1 MSEEECDAPSTGG
14 GVEETTARLART
26 AFSIDGVSHRLAD
39 LIETFRGYMEKRSAS
54 MHRVAISIGGSM
66 FLVIVALVLVIGACG
81 VVIGL
86 DIAERAD
93 QARQWAANTAGIER
107 EWQRD
112 TKAMNDHADDL
123 ARKYR
128 MAELKY
134 DELNLTVRRAG
145 IGRTDDD
152 QTGVGGNLD
161 PEAFGKG
168 FIYKHRR
175 K

>member
-1 MSEEECDAPSTGG
+1 MAPQTLNTTRDVHNPVTQDARGG
-14 GVEETTARLART
+14 GHIANVPVHVNVNLGKETLVVVVMLA
-26 AFSIDGVSHRLAD
+26 
-39 LIETFRGYMEKRSAS
+39 
-54 MHRVAISIGGSM
+54 
-66 FLVIVALVLVIGACG
+66 LVIGACG
-81 VVIGL
+81 VVIGM
-86 DIAERAD
+86 DVAERAA
-93 QARQWAANTAGIER
+93 QQRQSEENTARLQR
-107 EWQRD
+107 EWMRD

-161 PEAFGKG
+161 PEAFGQPFLHKRKG
-168 FIYKHRR
+168 K
-175 K
+175 